1 LRITGPPPSSGVL
14 VGRLLPV
21 TRSSPQQLAALL
33 GPAFTVTRT
42 HMHEHTSPAG
52 TRQPFI
58 WIIARSTPIAAS

>member
-1 LRITGPPPSSGVL
+1 VL

-42 HMHEHTSPAG
+42 HTHEHTSPAG
-52 TRQPFI
+52 THQPFT
-58 WIIARSTPIAAS
+58 WITARSTPAAAS